1 MRVLELIK
9 QKVMKLLDAVI
20 HSFEDA
26 GPFDQSIAKKYTSS
40 KKTFLVASDFPT
52 KEREDSCCIEA
63 FFEMFLTSQDKKY
76 QLEILRLEN
85 QKIFV
90 QIHELQFTDKVKAS
104 LLEIENFDVICLDSL
119 FDLPWFH
126 SNELTMI
133 TPNSCYLFEHSL
145 FKKVSQIFSI
155 FTKNLLQLEC
165 RISADECSLTMSC
178 FLKEMKMIMTQI
190 QVGTHSPLLTN
201 HFLLYNIIS

>member
-1 MRVLELIK
+1 M
-9 QKVMKLLDAVI
+9 MNLLDAVI
-20 HSFEDA
+20 HLFEDA

-40 KKTFLVASDFPT
+40 KKTFVVALDFST
-52 KEREDSCCIEA
+52 KEREDSCCIKA
-63 FFEMFLTSQDKKY
+63 FFEMFLTSQDKKC
-76 QLEILRLEN
+76 QLEMLRLEN
-85 QKIFV
+85 QKMFV
-90 QIHELQFTDKVKAS
+90 KIHELPKFTDNIEAS
-104 LLEIENFDVICLDSL
+104 VLEIENFDVICLDSL
-119 FDLPWFH
+119 FDLPWFY
-126 SNELTMI
+126 SNELKMI
-133 TPNSCYLFEHSL
+133 IPNSCYLFEHSL

-201 HFLLYNIIS
+201 HFLLYNIIG